1 MAYIEQPPRENK
13 DGTLSYRVRWRK
25 GGGADGKREGETFR
39 DLTAAEDF
47 RDAVTRAGDEWPW
60 GYVPGIGWDHQAYAA
75 LLDATEQAP
84 KPEPITFRKFAEDWA
99 NGRTKAQAN
108 TRASYLENISAH
120 MNPVFGDAD
129 ISDEEAISEDTV
141 NKWVIGLLKGANG
154 RKPLKPGTVHKQ
166 HMILSSILKTAVRR
180 KLRST
185 NPCDETELPD
195 INTGAEEDEMV
206 FLTRE
211 EFHVLNEFMSAD
223 VRDMV
228 AVAVNTG
235 LRFGELTALQVR
247 DVRNLLGPKP
257 YLRIQRAWKRQ
268 EDNSWELGPPKSRR
282 SRRNVSVNRA
292 IALILVGLIA
302 GKKQDDYLFLTPR
315 GKVWR
320 HNYFYDTRWRPGLYR
335 AIRCEAHRAED
346 DIKRVH
352 SGGVRNRHLVPCGCP
367 GQLEKVPRI
376 HDMRHTHAS
385 WLIADGAGLNAVQKR
400 LGHQNVQ
407 TTERYVHLLP
417 EVDDALVA
425 ALEAG
430 WNRTLPKASPVDAKQ
445 ALAA

>member
-1 MAYIEQPPRENK
+1 MAYIEPPRENK
-13 DGTLSYRVRWRK
+13 AGTVSYRVRWRK
-25 GGGADGKREGETFR
+25 GGRRDGKREGETFD

-75 LLDATEQAP
+75 LLDATEAPP
-84 KPEPITFRKFAEDWA
+84 KPEVIKFAKFAEDWA
-99 NGRTKAQAN
+99 KGRTKAQEN
-108 TRASYLENISAH
+108 TRASYLENIGVH
-120 MNPVFGDAD
+120 LNPTFGDFD
-129 ISDEEAISEDTV
+129 IGDEEAISEDAV
-141 NKWVIGLLKGANG
+141 NKWVIGLLNGASG

-166 HMILSSILKTAVRR
+166 HMILKGILRAAVRR

-185 NPCDETELPD
+185 NPCDETELPET
-195 INTGAEEDEMV
+195 NTGAEEDEMV

-211 EFHVLNEFMSAD
+211 EFHVLNEFLAPD

-228 AVAVNTG
+228 IIAVNTG

-247 DVRNLLGPKP
+247 DVRNLLEPKP
-257 YLRIQRAWKRQ
+257 YIRVRRAWKRQ
-268 EDNSWELGPPKSRR
+268 ADNSWELGPPKSRR

-292 IALILVGLIA
+292 IALILVRLIA
-302 GKKQDDYLFLTPR
+302 NKKPTDYLFLTPR

-320 HNYFYDTRWRPGLYR
+320 HNYFYDARWRPAVYR

-352 SGGVRNRHLVPCGCP
+352 SGGVRNKHLVPCGCP
-367 GQLEKVPRI
+367 GQLEQVPRI

-385 WLIADGAGLNAVQKR
+385 WLIADGAGLTAVQRR
-400 LGHQNVQ
+400 LGHQNIQ
-407 TTERYVHLLP
+407 TTERYSHLLP

-430 WNRTLPKASPVDAKQ
+430 WNRTLPTTPVEHKEQ